1 MIRAEA
7 GMRRTLSQRQ
17 RGLPVILGPQGFDDS
32 DVELAKEV
40 AAWVAVAVG
49 NAATAARTSDEL
61 SLLPT
66 VGM

>member
-1 MIRAEA
+1 
-7 GMRRTLSQRQ
+7 MRRTLSQRQ
-17 RGLPVILGPQGFDDS
+17 PDCPVILGPQGFDDS

-40 AAWVAVAVG
+40 AAWVVVAVG

-61 SLLPT
+61 SHLPT

>member
-1 MIRAEA
+1 
-7 GMRRTLSQRQ
+7 
-17 RGLPVILGPQGFDDS
+17 VILGPQGFDDS